1 MLIERNTLT
10 PYLAY
15 SRTMFSKTLALATLA
30 LFAGSALGCGYS
42 QRGDGFEMYVYADTN
57 CGTGSGYEQFYGAGD
72 NPLCDCYNLSSSLN
86 DKVKSFTY
94 TASDSHQINLYKD
107 ANCKGT
113 SLGRSVGSWMDP
125 TVSSAGQALSSFE
138 ICLTIQP

>member
-1 MLIERNTLT
+1 MV
-10 PYLAY
+10 
-15 SRTMFSKTLALATLA
+15 SKSLVLGTLAVFAT
-30 LFAGSALGCGYS
+30 SALGCGYS

-57 CGTGSGYEQFYGAGD
+57 CATDKGYEQFYGHGD
-72 NPLCDCYNLSSSLN
+72 NPACDCYNLGSKLN

-94 TASDSHQINLYKD
+94 TASDSHQIWLYKD

-113 SLGRSVGSWMDP
+113 DLGRSVGSWMDKE
-125 TVSSAGQALSSFE
+125 VSSAGQGMSSFK